1 MSSKLTKLFIDFASD
16 IVTLNT
22 SLDVKTLLLNRDTTQ
37 KFDDFIKDNKIKQKK
52 EKKDPN
58 SDEPTKPKT
67 AYIIFCSSERNE
79 IIKSNPTAAHKDVTS
94 LLGQRWKDIKAN
106 DKDLYNK
113 YVDIAAKEKS
123 EYEDQMIEYR
133 IHHNI
138 PEKITKVKKIA
149 IVKPEK
155 PMSPFYYYLKDTEN
169 DVKLNNPTL
178 TNKQICQIIKKKWNE
193 LKDDKDD
200 IVIKYKNISKD
211 KKIELNTMV
220 SISTQTSPFRPNIS
234 PAARSPARSPI
245 ALSPAA
251 RSPRSPRSHD
261 LLSHDISHDLS
272 HDLLSHDL
280 SPTRSLFI
288 NEKDEESP
296 TNNKK
301 KDNNEAPKKKK
312 KKNIDGVVIKK
323 KKLIKKITKKDDDE
337 DDAMNFDE

>member
-22 SLDVKTLLLNRDTTQ
+22 SLDVKTLLLSRDITQ

-234 PAARSPARSPI
+234 HDLSPARSP
-245 ALSPAA
+245 LSPA
-251 RSPRSPRSHD
+251 
-261 LLSHDISHDLS
+261 
-272 HDLLSHDL
+272 LLSHDL

-323 KKLIKKITKKDDDE
+323 KKLIKKITKNDDDE

>member
-234 PAARSPARSPI
+234 HDLSPARSP
-245 ALSPAA
+245 LSPA
-251 RSPRSPRSHD
+251 
-261 LLSHDISHDLS
+261 
-272 HDLLSHDL
+272 LLSHDL

>member
-1 MSSKLTKLFIDFASD
+1 
-16 IVTLNT
+16 
-22 SLDVKTLLLNRDTTQ
+22 
-37 KFDDFIKDNKIKQKK
+37 
-52 EKKDPN
+52 
-58 SDEPTKPKT
+58 
-67 AYIIFCSSERNE
+67 
-79 IIKSNPTAAHKDVTS
+79 
-94 LLGQRWKDIKAN
+94 
-106 DKDLYNK
+106 
-113 YVDIAAKEKS
+113 
-123 EYEDQMIEYR
+123 
-133 IHHNI
+133 
-138 PEKITKVKKIA
+138 
-149 IVKPEK
+149 
-155 PMSPFYYYLKDTEN
+155 MSPFYYYLKDTEN

-234 PAARSPARSPI
+234 HDLSPARSP
-245 ALSPAA
+245 LSPA
-251 RSPRSPRSHD
+251 
-261 LLSHDISHDLS
+261 
-272 HDLLSHDL
+272 LLSHDL

-323 KKLIKKITKKDDDE
+323 KKLIKKITKNDDDE

>member
-22 SLDVKTLLLNRDTTQ
+22 SLDVKTLLLSRDITQ

-169 DVKLNNPTL
+169 DVKLN
-178 TNKQICQIIKKKWNE
+178 KQICQIIKKKWNE

-234 PAARSPARSPI
+234 HDLSPARSP
-245 ALSPAA
+245 LSPA
-251 RSPRSPRSHD
+251 
-261 LLSHDISHDLS
+261 
-272 HDLLSHDL
+272 LLSHDL

>member
-22 SLDVKTLLLNRDTTQ
+22 SLDVKTLLLSRDITQ

-123 EYEDQMIEYR
+123 EYEDQMIEYI

-234 PAARSPARSPI
+234 HDLSPARSP
-245 ALSPAA
+245 LSPA
-251 RSPRSPRSHD
+251 
-261 LLSHDISHDLS
+261 
-272 HDLLSHDL
+272 LLSHDL

>member
-234 PAARSPARSPI
+234 HDLSPARSP
-245 ALSPAA
+245 LSPA
-251 RSPRSPRSHD
+251 
-261 LLSHDISHDLS
+261 
-272 HDLLSHDL
+272 LLSHDL

-323 KKLIKKITKKDDDE
+323 KKLIKKITKNDDDE

>member
-234 PAARSPARSPI
+234 
-245 ALSPAA
+245 
-251 RSPRSPRSHD
+251 
-261 LLSHDISHDLS
+261 HDLS

-323 KKLIKKITKKDDDE
+323 KKLIKKITKNDDDE